1 MQKNLNM
8 PRIPYNHI
16 YQIILTNN
24 GKQTRVLAHSK
35 SEVDIMVQFKKLLKD
50 SENVMFPIRHTNNGK
65 INKTEYELFVIK
77 KKEKRNEDH
86 ITSLKDYYG
95 SIVDYET
102 DNKKWIILDRDN
114 YDIEETFWVFGYDK
128 FKDRKDFN
136 WILNNILYTDN
147 NINNIKRIIVFQNK
161 LLVEASDKMDMI
173 LCKNGSDCIRLYNEL
188 QKKVFKDKLD
198 KFIFFMGDGFN
209 SKLKKTWYEKMEKL
223 TGWSRRQLN
232 RNALKT

>member
-35 SEVDIMVQFKKLLKD
+35 SEIDIMVRFKKLLKD
-50 SENVMFPIRHTNNGK
+50 SENVIFPIRHTNNGK

-77 KKEKRNEDH
+77 KIEKRNESH

-128 FKDRKDFN
+128 FKDRKD
-136 WILNNILYTDN
+136 
-147 NINNIKRIIVFQNK
+147 NK

-232 RNALKT
+232 RHALKT